1 MNGIIL
7 GCMRT
12 FKPYHPDQLYLLPP
26 ALRDWLPEGHLA
38 LFLSD
43 VVDTLDLAPIFN
55 DYEQGDGRGQ
65 PPYHPAMMVKLLI
78 YGYCMGKPSSRKL
91 ERASYEE
98 VGYRVLCA
106 EQHPDHDSIAEFRKR
121 HLKAL
126 GGLFVAVLRLCQRA
140 GLVKLGH
147 VALDG
152 TKIKANASK
161 HKAMSYE
168 RMCKAEQELE
178 QEVKRLLE
186 LAEKVD
192 GTEDQQY
199 GQGQRGDELPAE
211 LARRESRLAKI
222 RQAKAELEEEA
233 RQRAEQAAA
242 AAQAKIEE
250 RRLKEQQS
258 GHKARGREP
267 KITDPQQA
275 VPEKKAQRNFTD
287 ADSRIM
293 KDGATGGFVQGY
305 NCQAV
310 VDSHAQIIVAAA
322 LTQQANDKQQLVP
335 MLLAVEK
342 NTGEKPVK
350 ASSDAGY
357 FSQAQ
362 ITDNQLQGIDLYVA
376 PERLR
381 HGEKIEGVG
390 HDAPPSMQPT
400 LIEQMRE
407 KLKTAQGHAVY
418 KMRKA
423 IVEPVFGQIKEA
435 RGFRRFSLR
444 GEPKVGLE
452 WQLICLTHNLL
463 KLFRATVCL
472 QGG

>member
-1 MNGIIL
+1 MG
-7 GCMRT
+7 MRT
-12 FKPYHPDQLYLLPP
+12 FKPYHPEQLYLLPP
-26 ALRDWLPEGHLA
+26 AIRDWLPEGHLG
-38 LFLSD
+38 LFISD
-43 VVDTLDLAPIFN
+43 VVDTLDLEPIFD

-91 ERASYEE
+91 EQASYEE

-121 HLKAL
+121 HLREL
-126 GGLFVAVLRLCQRA
+126 GGLFVQVLRLCQKA

-152 TKIKANASK
+152 TKVKANASK

-168 RMCKAEQELE
+168 RMCKTEQELE

-186 LAEKVD
+186 QAEKVD
-192 GTEDQQY
+192 GAEDRAY

-242 AAQAKIEE
+242 QAQAKIEE
-250 RRLKEQQS
+250 RGLKEQQS
-258 GHKARGREP
+258 GQKARGRKPEVV
-267 KITDPQQA
+267 DPQQA

-322 LTQQANDKQQLVP
+322 LTQQANDKQQLVA
-335 MLLAVEK
+335 MLEEVKK
-342 NTGEKPVK
+342 NTGAKPAK
-350 ASSDAGY
+350 ASADAGY
-357 FSQAQ
+357 FSQAH

-376 PERLR
+376 PERLK
-381 HGEKIEGVG
+381 HGEKIE
-390 HDAPPSMQPT
+390 DEAPPSAQPT

-407 KLKTAQGHAVY
+407 KLKTAQGHTIY

-423 IVEPVFGQIKEA
+423 IVEPVFGQIKEV

-463 KLFRATVCL
+463 KLFRAKVCL
-472 QGG
+472 QGA

>member
-1 MNGIIL
+1 
-7 GCMRT
+7 MRT
-12 FKPYHPDQLYLLPP
+12 FKPYNPDQLYLLAP

-38 LFLSD
+38 LFISD
-43 VVDTLDLAPIFN
+43 VVDTLDLEPLF
-55 DYEQGDGRGQ
+55 DVYEQGDGRGQ
-65 PPYHPAMMVKLLI
+65 PPYHPAMMVKLVI

-121 HLKAL
+121 HLEVL
-126 GGLFVAVLRLCQRA
+126 GGLFVQVLRLCQKA

-178 QEVKRLLE
+178 QEVKRLLK

-192 GTEDQQY
+192 GAEDQEF
-199 GQGQRGDELPAE
+199 GQGKRGDELPAE
-211 LARRESRLAKI
+211 LARRDSRLNKI

-233 RQRAEQAAA
+233 RQRAEQAAVE
-242 AAQAKIEE
+242 AQAKLDE
-250 RRLKEQQS
+250 RRLKEQQT
-258 GHKARGREP
+258 GHKARGRKPEVV
-267 KITDPQQA
+267 DPQQA
-275 VPEKKAQRNFTD
+275 VPEPKAQRNFTD

-310 VDSHAQIIVAAA
+310 VDSQAQIIVAAA
-322 LTQQANDKQQLVP
+322 LTQQANDKQQLVA
-335 MLLAVEK
+335 MLEEVKK
-342 NTGEKPVK
+342 NTGEKPAK
-350 ASSDAGY
+350 ASADAGY
-357 FSQAQ
+357 FSEAQ
-362 ITDNQLQGIDLYVA
+362 ITDNKLQGIDLYVA
-376 PERLR
+376 SERLR
-381 HGEKIEGVG
+381 HGEKIEEVG
-390 HDAPPSMQPT
+390 DDASPLAKPT

-407 KLKTAQGHAVY
+407 KLKTAHGHAVY

-423 IVEPVFGQIKEA
+423 IVEPVFGQIKEV

-444 GEPKVGLE
+444 GEEKVAYE

-463 KLFRATVCL
+463 KLFRATVCI
-472 QGG
+472 QPV

>member
-1 MNGIIL
+1 MG
-7 GCMRT
+7 MRT

-26 ALRDWLPEGHLA
+26 AIGDWLPEGHLA
-38 LFLSD
+38 LFISD
-43 VVDTLDLAPIFN
+43 VVDTLDLEPIFD

-126 GGLFVAVLRLCQRA
+126 GGLFVQVLRLCQKA

-152 TKIKANASK
+152 TKVKANASK

-168 RMCKAEQELE
+168 RMCKTEQELE

-186 LAEKVD
+186 QAEKVD
-192 GTEDQQY
+192 GAEDQAY

-233 RQRAEQAAA
+233 RERAEQAAA

-250 RRLKEQQS
+250 RRLKEQHS
-258 GHKARGREP
+258 GQKARGRKPEVV
-267 KITDPQQA
+267 DPQQA

-322 LTQQANDKQQLVP
+322 LTQEANDKQQLVP

-342 NTGEKPVK
+342 STGEKPAK
-350 ASSDAGY
+350 ASADAGY

-376 PERLR
+376 PERLK
-381 HGEKIEGVG
+381 HGEKIADVG
-390 HDAPPSMQPT
+390 DPAPPSAQPT

-407 KLKTAQGHAVY
+407 KLKSAQGHAVY

-423 IVEPVFGQIKEA
+423 IVEPVFGQIKEV

-444 GEPKVGLE
+444 GKPKVGLE

-463 KLFRATVCL
+463 KLFRATVCV
-472 QGG
+472 QAV

>member
-1 MNGIIL
+1 VDNKLNGIIL
-7 GCMRT
+7 ASMRT

-43 VVDTLDLAPIFN
+43 VVDTLDLEPIFS
-55 DYEQGDGRGQ
+55 DYEQSDGRGQ

-98 VGYRVLCA
+98 VSYRVLCA
-106 EQHPDHDSIAEFRKR
+106 EQHPDHDSIAEFRRR

-126 GGLFVAVLRLCQRA
+126 AGLFVQVLRLCQRA

-152 TKIKANASK
+152 TKVRANASK

-186 LAEKVD
+186 LAENVD
-192 GTEDQQY
+192 GAEAQEF
-199 GQGQRGDELPAE
+199 GGKRGDELPAE
-211 LARRESRLAKI
+211 LARRESRLNKI

-233 RQRAEQAAA
+233 RERAEQAAVEA
-242 AAQAKIEE
+242 AAKIEE

-258 GHKARGREP
+258 GKKAKGREP
-267 KITDPQQA
+267 KIIDPQQA
-275 VPEKKAQRNFTD
+275 VPQAKAQRNFTD

-335 MLLAVEK
+335 MLLAVEQ
-342 NTGEKPVK
+342 NTGEKPAR
-350 ASSDAGY
+350 ASADAGY
-357 FSQAQ
+357 FSQEQ
-362 ITDNQLQGIDLYVA
+362 ITDTKLEGIDLYVA
-376 PERLR
+376 PERLK
-381 HGEKIEGVG
+381 HGEKVADEASLAV
-390 HDAPPSMQPT
+390 QPT

-407 KLKTAQGHAVY
+407 KLKSAQGHAVY

-435 RGFRRFSLR
+435 RGLRRFSLR

-463 KLFRATVCL
+463 KLFRAKVRP
-472 QGG
+472 QGV

>member
-1 MNGIIL
+1 
-7 GCMRT
+7 MRT
-12 FKPYHPDQLYLLPP
+12 FKPYDPDQLYLLPP

-38 LFLSD
+38 LFISD
-43 VVDTLDLAPIFN
+43 VVDTLDLEPIF
-55 DYEQGDGRGQ
+55 DVYEQGDGRGQ

-98 VGYRVLCA
+98 VGYRVLSA

-121 HLKAL
+121 HLEVL
-126 GGLFVAVLRLCQRA
+126 GGMFVQVLRLCQKA

-178 QEVKRLLE
+178 QEVKRLLKQ
-186 LAEKVD
+186 AEKVD
-192 GTEDQQY
+192 GREDQAY
-199 GQGQRGDELPAE
+199 GEGKRGDELPEE
-211 LARRESRLAKI
+211 LARRESRLNKI

-233 RQRAEQAAA
+233 REQAEQAAVE
-242 AAQAKIEE
+242 AQAKIEE

-258 GHKARGREP
+258 GQKARGRKPEVV
-267 KITDPQQA
+267 DPQQA
-275 VPEKKAQRNFTD
+275 VPEPKAQRNFTD

-293 KDGATGGFVQGY
+293 KDGATQGFVQGY

-310 VDSHAQIIVAAA
+310 VDSQAQIIVAAA
-322 LTQQANDKQQLVP
+322 LTQQANDKQQLVA
-335 MLLAVEK
+335 MLEEVK
-342 NTGEKPVK
+342 KSTGEKPAK
-350 ASSDAGY
+350 ASADAGY
-357 FSQAQ
+357 FSEAQ
-362 ITDNQLQGIDLYVA
+362 ITDNKLQDIDLYVA

-381 HGEKIEGVG
+381 HGEKIEEVG
-390 HDAPPSMQPT
+390 DDAPPSAKPT

-407 KLKTAQGHAVY
+407 KLKTAHGHAVY

-423 IVEPVFGQIKEA
+423 IVEPVFGQIKEV

-444 GEPKVGLE
+444 GKEKVAAE

-463 KLFRATVCL
+463 KLRNL
-472 QGG
+472 SIK

>member
-1 MNGIIL
+1 
-7 GCMRT
+7 MRT
-12 FKPYHPDQLYLLPP
+12 FKPYDPDQLYLLPP

-38 LFLSD
+38 LFISD
-43 VVDTLDLAPIFN
+43 VVDTLDLEPIF
-55 DYEQGDGRGQ
+55 DVYEQGDGRGQ

-98 VGYRVLCA
+98 VGYRVLSA

-121 HLKAL
+121 HLEVL
-126 GGLFVAVLRLCQRA
+126 GGMFVQVLRLCQKA

-168 RMCKAEQELE
+168 RMCKGEQELE
-178 QEVKRLLE
+178 QEVKRLLKQ
-186 LAEKVD
+186 AEKVD
-192 GTEDQQY
+192 GREDQAY
-199 GQGQRGDELPAE
+199 GEGKRGDELPEE
-211 LARRESRLAKI
+211 LARRESRLNKI

-233 RQRAEQAAA
+233 REQAEQAAVE
-242 AAQAKIEE
+242 AQAKIEE

-258 GHKARGREP
+258 GQKARGRKPEVV
-267 KITDPQQA
+267 DPQQA
-275 VPEKKAQRNFTD
+275 VPEPKAQRNFTD

-293 KDGATGGFVQGY
+293 KDGATQGFVQGY

-310 VDSHAQIIVAAA
+310 VDSQAQIIVAAA
-322 LTQQANDKQQLVP
+322 LTQQANDKQQLVA
-335 MLLAVEK
+335 MLEEVK
-342 NTGEKPVK
+342 KSTGEKPAK
-350 ASSDAGY
+350 ASADAGY
-357 FSQAQ
+357 FSEAQ
-362 ITDNQLQGIDLYVA
+362 ITDNKLQDIDLYVA

-381 HGEKIEGVG
+381 HGEKIEEVG
-390 HDAPPSMQPT
+390 DDAPPSAKPT

-407 KLKTAQGHAVY
+407 KLKTAHGHAVY

-423 IVEPVFGQIKEA
+423 IVEPVFGQIKEV

-444 GEPKVGLE
+444 GKEKVAAE

-463 KLFRATVCL
+463 KLFRATVCV
-472 QGG
+472 QAV

>member
-1 MNGIIL
+1 
-7 GCMRT
+7 MRT

-126 GGLFVAVLRLCQRA
+126 GGLFVAVLRLCQKA

-152 TKIKANASK
+152 TKVKANASK

-322 LTQQANDKQQLVP
+322 LTQQANDKQQSVP

-376 PERLR
+376 PGRLK
-381 HGEKIEGVG
+381 HGEKIE
-390 HDAPPSMQPT
+390 DQAPPSAQPT

-463 KLFRATVCL
+463 KLFRAKICL
-472 QGG
+472 QGV

>member
-1 MNGIIL
+1 
-7 GCMRT
+7 MRT
-12 FKPYHPDQLYLLPP
+12 FKPYNPDQLYLLPP

-38 LFLSD
+38 LFISD
-43 VVDTLDLAPIFN
+43 VVDTLDLEPIFD

-121 HLKAL
+121 HLKEL
-126 GGLFVAVLRLCQRA
+126 GGLFVQVLRLCQRA

-152 TKIKANASK
+152 TKVKANASK

-168 RMCKAEQELE
+168 RMCKAERELE

-192 GTEDQQY
+192 GAEDQAY
-199 GQGQRGDELPAE
+199 GPGQRGDELPAE

-242 AAQAKIEE
+242 QAQANIEE
-250 RRLKEQQS
+250 RELKEQQT
-258 GHKARGREP
+258 GKKARGRKPEVV
-267 KITDPQQA
+267 DPQQA

-293 KDGATGGFVQGY
+293 KDGARGVFVQGY

-322 LTQQANDKQQLVP
+322 LTQQANDKQQLVA
-335 MLLAVEK
+335 MLEEVKK
-342 NTGEKPVK
+342 NTGEKPAK
-350 ASSDAGY
+350 ASADAGY

-376 PERLR
+376 PERLK
-381 HGEKIEGVG
+381 HGEKIE
-390 HDAPPSMQPT
+390 DEAPPSAQPT

-407 KLKTAQGHAVY
+407 KLKTAQGHAIY

-423 IVEPVFGQIKEA
+423 IVEPVFGQIKEV

-463 KLFRATVCL
+463 KLFRAKVSL
-472 QGG
+472 QGA

>member
-1 MNGIIL
+1 
-7 GCMRT
+7 
-12 FKPYHPDQLYLLPP
+12 
-26 ALRDWLPEGHLA
+26 
-38 LFLSD
+38 
-43 VVDTLDLAPIFN
+43 
-55 DYEQGDGRGQ
+55 
-65 PPYHPAMMVKLLI
+65 
-78 YGYCMGKPSSRKL
+78 
-91 ERASYEE
+91 
-98 VGYRVLCA
+98 
-106 EQHPDHDSIAEFRKR
+106 
-121 HLKAL
+121 
-126 GGLFVAVLRLCQRA
+126 
-140 GLVKLGH
+140 
-147 VALDG
+147 
-152 TKIKANASK
+152 
-161 HKAMSYE
+161 MSYE

-186 LAEKVD
+186 QAEKVD
-192 GTEDQQY
+192 GAEDQAY
-199 GQGQRGDELPAE
+199 GQGNRGDELPAE

-233 RQRAEQAAA
+233 RERAEQAAA

-258 GHKARGREP
+258 GQKARGRKPEMV
-267 KITDPQQA
+267 DPQRA
-275 VPEKKAQRNFTD
+275 VPEKKAQRNFSD

-342 NTGEKPVK
+342 NTGEKPSK
-350 ASSDAGY
+350 ASADAGY

-381 HGEKIEGVG
+381 HGKKIADVG
-390 HDAPPSMQPT
+390 DQAPPSAQPT

-407 KLKTAQGHAVY
+407 KLKSAQGHAVY

-472 QGG
+472 KAV

>member
-1 MNGIIL
+1 MG
-7 GCMRT
+7 MRT
-12 FKPYHPDQLYLLPP
+12 FKPYNPDQLFLLPP
-26 ALRDWLPEGHLA
+26 ALGEWLPEGHLA
-38 LFLSD
+38 SFLSD
-43 VVDTLDLAPIFN
+43 VVDTLELGPIFD

-98 VGYRVLCA
+98 VAYRVLCA

-121 HLKAL
+121 HLKVL
-126 GGLFVAVLRLCQRA
+126 GGLFVQVLRLCQRA

-152 TKIKANASK
+152 TKVKANASK

-178 QEVKRLLE
+178 QEVKRLLK

-192 GTEDQQY
+192 GAEEQEF
-199 GQGQRGDELPAE
+199 GRGKRGDELPAE
-211 LARRESRLAKI
+211 LARRESRLNKI
-222 RQAKAELEEEA
+222 RQAKAELEQEA
-233 RQRAEQAAA
+233 RERAEQAAVE
-242 AAQAKIEE
+242 AQAKIDE
-250 RRLKEQQS
+250 RRLKEQQT
-258 GHKARGREP
+258 GKKAKGREP
-267 KITDPQQA
+267 KVIDPQRA
-275 VPEKKAQRNFTD
+275 VPESKAQRNFTD

-310 VDSHAQIIVAAA
+310 VDSQAQIIVAAA
-322 LTQQANDKQQLVP
+322 LTQQINDKQQLVT
-335 MLLAVEK
+335 MLEEVEK
-342 NTGEKPVK
+342 NTGEKPAK
-350 ASSDAGY
+350 ASADAGY

-362 ITDNQLQGIDLYVA
+362 ITDNKLQGIDLYVA

-381 HGEKIEGVG
+381 HGEKIEEVG
-390 HDAPPSMQPT
+390 DDAPPSAQPT

-423 IVEPVFGQIKEA
+423 IVEPVFGQIKEV

-444 GEPKVGLE
+444 GEPKVELE

-472 QGG
+472 QGV

>member
-1 MNGIIL
+1 
-7 GCMRT
+7 MRT
-12 FKPYHPDQLYLLPP
+12 FKPYDPDQLYLLPP

-38 LFLSD
+38 LFISD
-43 VVDTLDLAPIFN
+43 VVDTLDLEPIF
-55 DYEQGDGRGQ
+55 DVYEQGDGRGQ

-121 HLKAL
+121 HLKVL
-126 GGLFVAVLRLCQRA
+126 GGMFVQVLRLCQKA

-168 RMCKAEQELE
+168 RMCKGEQELE
-178 QEVKRLLE
+178 QEVKRLLKQ
-186 LAEKVD
+186 AEEVD
-192 GTEDQQY
+192 EAEDQAY
-199 GQGQRGDELPAE
+199 GEGKRGDELPEE
-211 LARRESRLAKI
+211 LARRESRLNKI

-233 RQRAEQAAA
+233 RQRAEQAAVE
-242 AAQAKIEE
+242 AQAKIDE

-258 GHKARGREP
+258 GQKARGRRP
-267 KITDPQQA
+267 AVVDPQQA
-275 VPEKKAQRNFTD
+275 VPEPKAQRNFTD

-293 KDGATGGFVQGY
+293 KDGATQVFVQGY
-305 NCQAV
+305 NCQVV
-310 VDSHAQIIVAAA
+310 VDSQAQIIVAAA
-322 LTQQANDKQQLVP
+322 LTQQANDKQQLVA
-335 MLLAVEK
+335 MLEEVK
-342 NTGEKPVK
+342 KSTGEKPAK
-350 ASSDAGY
+350 ASADAGY

-362 ITDNQLQGIDLYVA
+362 ITDNKLQDIDLYVA

-381 HGEKIEGVG
+381 HGEKIEAVG
-390 HDAPPSMQPT
+390 DDAPLSAKPT

-407 KLKTAQGHAVY
+407 KLKTAHGHAVY

-423 IVEPVFGQIKEA
+423 IVEPVFGQIKEV

-444 GEPKVGLE
+444 GKEKVAAE

-463 KLFRATVCL
+463 KLFRATVCV
-472 QGG
+472 QAV

>member
-1 MNGIIL
+1 MDNKLNGIIL
-7 GCMRT
+7 ASMRT

-43 VVDTLDLAPIFN
+43 VVDTLDLEPIFS
-55 DYEQGDGRGQ
+55 DYEQSDGRGQ

-98 VGYRVLCA
+98 VSYRVLCA
-106 EQHPDHDSIAEFRKR
+106 EQHPDHDSIAEFRRR

-126 GGLFVAVLRLCQRA
+126 AGLFVQVLRLCQRA

-152 TKIKANASK
+152 TKVRANASK

-186 LAEKVD
+186 MAENVD
-192 GTEDQQY
+192 GAEAQEF
-199 GQGQRGDELPAE
+199 GGKRGDELPAE
-211 LARRESRLAKI
+211 LARRESRLNKI

-233 RQRAEQAAA
+233 RERAEQAAVEA
-242 AAQAKIEE
+242 AAKIEE

-258 GHKARGREP
+258 GKKAKGREP
-267 KITDPQQA
+267 KIIDPQQA
-275 VPEKKAQRNFTD
+275 VPQAKAQRNFTD

-335 MLLAVEK
+335 MLLAVEQ
-342 NTGEKPVK
+342 NTGEKPAR
-350 ASSDAGY
+350 ASADAGY
-357 FSQAQ
+357 FSQEQ
-362 ITDNQLQGIDLYVA
+362 ITDTKLEGIDLYVA
-376 PERLR
+376 PERLK
-381 HGEKIEGVG
+381 HGEKVADEASLAV
-390 HDAPPSMQPT
+390 QPT

-407 KLKTAQGHAVY
+407 KLKSAQGHAVY

-435 RGFRRFSLR
+435 RGLRRFSLR

-463 KLFRATVCL
+463 KLFRAKVRP
-472 QGG
+472 QGV

>member
-1 MNGIIL
+1 MG
-7 GCMRT
+7 MRT
-12 FKPYHPDQLYLLPP
+12 FKPYNPDQLYLLPP

-43 VVDTLDLAPIFN
+43 VVDTLELGPIFD

-121 HLKAL
+121 HLKGLA
-126 GGLFVAVLRLCQRA
+126 GLFVAVLRLCQRA

-152 TKIKANASK
+152 TKVKANASK

-186 LAEKVD
+186 QAEKVD
-192 GTEDQQY
+192 GAEDQEF
-199 GQGQRGDELPAE
+199 GRGKRGDELPAE
-211 LARRESRLAKI
+211 LARRESRLSKI

-242 AAQAKIEE
+242 QAQAKIAE
-250 RRLKEQQS
+250 RRLKEQQT
-258 GHKARGREP
+258 GEKARGREP
-267 KITDPQQA
+267 TVVDPQQA

-322 LTQQANDKQQLVP
+322 LTQEANDKQQLVV
-335 MLLAVEK
+335 MLEKVEK
-342 NTGEKPVK
+342 NTGEKPAK
-350 ASSDAGY
+350 ASADAGY

-390 HDAPPSMQPT
+390 DDAPPSAQPT

-407 KLKTAQGHAVY
+407 KLKSAQGHAVY

-463 KLFRATVCL
+463 KLFRAKVCL
-472 QGG
+472 QGA

>member
-1 MNGIIL
+1 
-7 GCMRT
+7 MRR
-12 FKPYHPDQLYLLPP
+12 FKPYNPDQLYLLPP
-26 ALRDWLPEGHLA
+26 ALRDWIPEGHLA

-43 VVDTLDLAPIFN
+43 VVDTLDLESIFD

-126 GGLFVAVLRLCQRA
+126 AGLFVQVLRLCQKA

-152 TKIKANASK
+152 TKVKANASK
-161 HKAMSYE
+161 HKAMSYD

-192 GTEDQQY
+192 GAEEQEY
-199 GQGQRGDELPAE
+199 GQGKRGDELPAE
-211 LARRESRLAKI
+211 LARRESRLVKI

-233 RQRAEQAAA
+233 RERAEQAAA
-242 AAQAKIEE
+242 QAQAKIAE
-250 RRLKEQQS
+250 RQLKEQQS
-258 GHKARGREP
+258 GQKARGRKPEVV
-267 KITDPQQA
+267 DPQQA

-342 NTGEKPVK
+342 NTGEKPAK
-350 ASSDAGY
+350 ASADAGY

-376 PERLR
+376 PERAKTR
-381 HGEKIEGVG
+381 EEDRGGWRSGPAIGTANANRA
-390 HDAPPSMQPT
+390 DA
-400 LIEQMRE
+400 
-407 KLKTAQGHAVY
+407 
-418 KMRKA
+418 
-423 IVEPVFGQIKEA
+423 
-435 RGFRRFSLR
+435 
-444 GEPKVGLE
+444 
-452 WQLICLTHNLL
+452 
-463 KLFRATVCL
+463 
-472 QGG
+472 

>member
-1 MNGIIL
+1 LIETIL
-7 GCMRT
+7 ACMRI
-12 FKPYHPDQLYLLPP
+12 FKPYNPDQLFLLPP

-43 VVDTLDLAPIFN
+43 VVDTLELGAIFD

-78 YGYCMGKPSSRKL
+78 YGYFMGKPSSRKL

-106 EQHPDHDSIAEFRKR
+106 EQHPDHDSIAQFRKR

-126 GGLFVAVLRLCQRA
+126 GGLFVQVLRLCQRA

-152 TKIKANASK
+152 TKVKANASK

-186 LAEKVD
+186 LAETVD
-192 GTEDQQY
+192 GAEEQEF
-199 GQGQRGDELPAE
+199 GGQRGDELPAE
-211 LARRESRLAKI
+211 LARRESRLSKI

-242 AAQAKIEE
+242 QAQAKIEE
-250 RRLKEQQS
+250 RRLKEQQTGKKAS
-258 GHKARGREP
+258 GRKPEVV
-267 KITDPQQA
+267 DPQQA
-275 VPEKKAQRNFTD
+275 VPESKAQRNFTD

-305 NCQAV
+305 NCQVV
-310 VDSHAQIIVAAA
+310 VDSQAQILVAAA
-322 LTQQANDKQQLVP
+322 LTQQANDKQQLMP

-342 NTGEKPVK
+342 NTGEKPAK
-350 ASSDAGY
+350 ASADAGY
-357 FSQAQ
+357 FSEAQ

-381 HGEKIEGVG
+381 HGEKIEEVG
-390 HDAPPSMQPT
+390 EQAPSSAQPT

-407 KLKTAQGHAVY
+407 KLKTAQGHALY

-444 GEPKVGLE
+444 GEPKVACE

-472 QGG
+472 QGA

>member
-1 MNGIIL
+1 
-7 GCMRT
+7 MRT
-12 FKPYHPDQLYLLPP
+12 FKPYDPDQLYLLPP

-38 LFLSD
+38 LFISD
-43 VVDTLDLAPIFN
+43 VVDTLDLEPIF
-55 DYEQGDGRGQ
+55 DVYEQGDGRGQ

-121 HLKAL
+121 HLKVL
-126 GGLFVAVLRLCQRA
+126 GGMFVQVLRLCQKA

-168 RMCKAEQELE
+168 RMCKGEQEFE
-178 QEVKRLLE
+178 QEVKRLLKQ
-186 LAEKVD
+186 AEEVD
-192 GTEDQQY
+192 EAEDQAY
-199 GQGQRGDELPAE
+199 GEGKRGDELPEE
-211 LARRESRLAKI
+211 LARRESRLNKI

-233 RQRAEQAAA
+233 RQRAEQAAVE
-242 AAQAKIEE
+242 AQAKIDE

-258 GHKARGREP
+258 GQKARGRRP
-267 KITDPQQA
+267 AVVDPQQA
-275 VPEKKAQRNFTD
+275 VPEPKAQRNFTD

-293 KDGATGGFVQGY
+293 KDGATQVFVQGY
-305 NCQAV
+305 NCQVV
-310 VDSHAQIIVAAA
+310 VDSQAQIIVAAA
-322 LTQQANDKQQLVP
+322 LTQQANDKQQLVA
-335 MLLAVEK
+335 MLEEVK
-342 NTGEKPVK
+342 KSTGEKPAK
-350 ASSDAGY
+350 ASADAGY

-362 ITDNQLQGIDLYVA
+362 ITDNKLQDIDLYVA

-381 HGEKIEGVG
+381 HGEKIEAVG
-390 HDAPPSMQPT
+390 DDAPLSAKPT

-407 KLKTAQGHAVY
+407 KLKTAHGHAVY

-423 IVEPVFGQIKEA
+423 IVEPVFGQIKEV

-444 GEPKVGLE
+444 GKEKVAAE

-463 KLFRATVCL
+463 KLFRATVCV
-472 QGG
+472 QAV

>member
-1 MNGIIL
+1 LNGIIL
-7 GCMRT
+7 ASMRT

-43 VVDTLDLAPIFN
+43 VVDTLDLEPIFS
-55 DYEQGDGRGQ
+55 DYEQSDGRGQ

-98 VGYRVLCA
+98 VSYRVLCA
-106 EQHPDHDSIAEFRKR
+106 EQHPDHDSIAEFRRR

-126 GGLFVAVLRLCQRA
+126 AGLFVQVLRLCQRA

-152 TKIKANASK
+152 TKVRANASK

-186 LAEKVD
+186 MAENVD
-192 GTEDQQY
+192 GAEAQEF
-199 GQGQRGDELPAE
+199 GGKRGDELPAE
-211 LARRESRLAKI
+211 LARRESRLNKI

-233 RQRAEQAAA
+233 RERAEQAAVEA
-242 AAQAKIEE
+242 AAKIEE

-258 GHKARGREP
+258 GKKAKGREP
-267 KITDPQQA
+267 KIIDPQQA
-275 VPEKKAQRNFTD
+275 VPQAKAQRNFTD

-335 MLLAVEK
+335 MLLAVEQ
-342 NTGEKPVK
+342 NTGEKPAR
-350 ASSDAGY
+350 ASADAGY
-357 FSQAQ
+357 FSQEQ
-362 ITDNQLQGIDLYVA
+362 ITDTKLEGIDLYVA
-376 PERLR
+376 PERLK
-381 HGEKIEGVG
+381 HGEKVADEASLAV
-390 HDAPPSMQPT
+390 QPT

-407 KLKTAQGHAVY
+407 KLKSAQGHAVY

-435 RGFRRFSLR
+435 RGLRRFSLR

-463 KLFRATVCL
+463 KLFRAKVRP
-472 QGG
+472 QGV

>member
-1 MNGIIL
+1 
-7 GCMRT
+7 MRR
-12 FKPYHPDQLYLLPP
+12 FKPYNPDQLYLLPP

-43 VVDTLDLAPIFN
+43 VVDTLDLASLFD

-106 EQHPDHDSIAEFRKR
+106 ERHPDHDSIAEFRKR

-126 GGLFVAVLRLCQRA
+126 GGLFVQVLRLCQKA

-152 TKIKANASK
+152 TKVKANASK

-192 GTEDQQY
+192 GAEEQEY
-199 GQGQRGDELPAE
+199 GQGKRGDELPAE
-211 LARRESRLAKI
+211 LARRESRLVKI

-233 RQRAEQAAA
+233 RQRAEPAAVQ
-242 AAQAKIEE
+242 AQAKIAE
-250 RRLKEQQS
+250 RRLKEQQTGS
-258 GHKARGREP
+258 KARGREP
-267 KITDPQQA
+267 TVVGPQQA

-310 VDSHAQIIVAAA
+310 VDSQAQIIVAAA

-342 NTGEKPVK
+342 NTGEKPAK
-350 ASSDAGY
+350 ASADAGY

-362 ITDNQLQGIDLYVA
+362 STDNQLQGIDLYVA

-381 HGEKIEGVG
+381 HGKKIAEVG
-390 HDAPPSMQPT
+390 DQAPPSAPPT

-407 KLKTAQGHAVY
+407 KLKSAQGHAVY

-423 IVEPVFGQIKEA
+423 IVEPVFGQVKEA

-452 WQLICLTHNLL
+452 
-463 KLFRATVCL
+463 
-472 QGG
+472 

>member
-1 MNGIIL
+1 MV
-7 GCMRT
+7 MRT
-12 FKPYHPDQLYLLPP
+12 FKPYNPDQLYLLPP
-26 ALRDWLPEGHLA
+26 VLRDWLPEGHLA

-43 VVDTLDLAPIFN
+43 VVDTLDLESIFD

-98 VGYRVLCA
+98 VSYRVLCA

-121 HLKAL
+121 HLKGLA
-126 GGLFVAVLRLCQRA
+126 GLFVQVLRLCQRA

-152 TKIKANASK
+152 TKVKANASK

-186 LAEKVD
+186 QAEKVD
-192 GTEDQQY
+192 GAEDQEY
-199 GQGQRGDELPAE
+199 GRKRGDELPAE
-211 LARRESRLAKI
+211 LARRESRLVKI

-233 RQRAEQAAA
+233 GQRAEQAAA
-242 AAQAKIEE
+242 GAQAKIAE
-250 RRLKEQQS
+250 RRLKEQQT
-258 GHKARGREP
+258 GKKAMGREP
-267 KITDPQQA
+267 TVVDPQRA
-275 VPEKKAQRNFTD
+275 VPEPKAQRNFTD

-310 VDSHAQIIVAAA
+310 VDSQAQIIVAAA
-322 LTQQANDKQQLVP
+322 LTQEANDKQQLVP

-342 NTGEKPVK
+342 NTGETPAK
-350 ASSDAGY
+350 ASADAGY

-381 HGEKIEGVG
+381 HGEKIAEVG
-390 HDAPPSMQPT
+390 DQAPPSAQPT

-463 KLFRATVCL
+463 KLFRAKVCL
-472 QGG
+472 QGA

>member
-1 MNGIIL
+1 
-7 GCMRT
+7 
-12 FKPYHPDQLYLLPP
+12 
-26 ALRDWLPEGHLA
+26 
-38 LFLSD
+38 
-43 VVDTLDLAPIFN
+43 
-55 DYEQGDGRGQ
+55 
-65 PPYHPAMMVKLLI
+65 MV
-78 YGYCMGKPSSRKL
+78 
-91 ERASYEE
+91 
-98 VGYRVLCA
+98 
-106 EQHPDHDSIAEFRKR
+106 
-121 HLKAL
+121 
-126 GGLFVAVLRLCQRA
+126 
-140 GLVKLGH
+140 
-147 VALDG
+147 
-152 TKIKANASK
+152 
-161 HKAMSYE
+161 
-168 RMCKAEQELE
+168 
-178 QEVKRLLE
+178 
-186 LAEKVD
+186 
-192 GTEDQQY
+192 
-199 GQGQRGDELPAE
+199 
-211 LARRESRLAKI
+211 
-222 RQAKAELEEEA
+222 
-233 RQRAEQAAA
+233 
-242 AAQAKIEE
+242 
-250 RRLKEQQS
+250 
-258 GHKARGREP
+258 
-267 KITDPQQA
+267 DPQRA
-275 VPEKKAQRNFTD
+275 VPEKKAQRNFSD

-342 NTGEKPVK
+342 NTGEKPSK
-350 ASSDAGY
+350 ASADAGY

-381 HGEKIEGVG
+381 HGKKIADVG
-390 HDAPPSMQPT
+390 DQAPPSAQPT

-407 KLKTAQGHAVY
+407 KLKSAQGHAVY

-472 QGG
+472 KAV

>member
-1 MNGIIL
+1 LNGIIL
-7 GCMRT
+7 ASMRT

-43 VVDTLDLAPIFN
+43 VVDTLDLEPIFS
-55 DYEQGDGRGQ
+55 DYEQSDGRGQ

-98 VGYRVLCA
+98 VSYRVLCA
-106 EQHPDHDSIAEFRKR
+106 EQHPDHDSIAEFRRR

-126 GGLFVAVLRLCQRA
+126 AGLFVQVLRLCQRA

-152 TKIKANASK
+152 TKVRANASK

-186 LAEKVD
+186 LAENVD
-192 GTEDQQY
+192 GAEAQEF
-199 GQGQRGDELPAE
+199 GGKRGDELPAE
-211 LARRESRLAKI
+211 LARRESRLNKI

-233 RQRAEQAAA
+233 RERAEQAAVEA
-242 AAQAKIEE
+242 AAKIEE

-258 GHKARGREP
+258 GKKAKGREP
-267 KITDPQQA
+267 KIIDPQQA
-275 VPEKKAQRNFTD
+275 VPQAKAQRNFTD

-335 MLLAVEK
+335 MLLAVEQ
-342 NTGEKPVK
+342 NTGEKPAR
-350 ASSDAGY
+350 ASADAGY
-357 FSQAQ
+357 FSQEQ
-362 ITDNQLQGIDLYVA
+362 ITDTKLEGIDLYVA
-376 PERLR
+376 PERLK
-381 HGEKIEGVG
+381 HGEKVADEASLAV
-390 HDAPPSMQPT
+390 QPT

-407 KLKTAQGHAVY
+407 KLKSAQGHAVY

-435 RGFRRFSLR
+435 RGLRRFSLR

-463 KLFRATVCL
+463 KLFRAKVRP
-472 QGG
+472 QGV